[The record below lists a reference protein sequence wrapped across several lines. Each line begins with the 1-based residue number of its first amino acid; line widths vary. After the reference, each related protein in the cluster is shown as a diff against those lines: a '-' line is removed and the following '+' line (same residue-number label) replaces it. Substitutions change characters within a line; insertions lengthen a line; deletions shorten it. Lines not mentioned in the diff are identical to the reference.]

1 MLALKHI
8 YIFCISMLSI
18 YSKELDL
25 NVVGITTQHG
35 VFITIVR
42 RRIKANNT
50 TL

>member
-8 YIFCISMLSI
+8 YFHVEYILEIVGF
-18 YSKELDL
+18 KL

-42 RRIKANNT
+42 RRIK
-50 TL
+50 